1 MKMKQLLIALTCI
14 AILFV
19 TPIVFAADIGVGIDA
34 DVNVVLSQDVET
46 QGVEGE
52 LDIFTTTVGIPIS
65 VKDIL
70 FLRPFIGAAQVD
82 LEIDEFDLGVESDTG
97 LLFGVEAELNLYKTA
112 GIAEPLNDIQ
122 FSLIGGYERSS
133 LNVDELSL
141 GSFSLVSP
149 LNVDITYRSW
159 ELGLKASKD
168 LGIITPY
175 IGVVYGESDVEYEAS
190 LLGITLT
197 ETLDSKDNVGLRC
210 GLVGEI
216 LPNVNVALNVE
227 LIDKTAIGGRVTYTF

>member
-175 IGVVYGESDVEYEAS
+175 LGIVYGESDVEYEAS